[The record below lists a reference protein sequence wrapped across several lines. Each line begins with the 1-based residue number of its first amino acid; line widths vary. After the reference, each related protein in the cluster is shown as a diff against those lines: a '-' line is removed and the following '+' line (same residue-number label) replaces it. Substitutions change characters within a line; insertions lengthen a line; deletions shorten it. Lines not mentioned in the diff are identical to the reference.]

1 MNARECRRTWL
12 EQHFRVK
19 QGTTL
24 EFGAFD
30 YPTYLKTETS
40 IEYVDYFSKQELAEI
55 HTAAKP
61 ERVKN
66 SIEVDYVIKAIDF
79 AEHLPKKFDLLI
91 ANHVIEHVP
100 DLIRWLSNA
109 SKLLRSPSA
118 RIFLSVPHK
127 EYTFDKIRPLTT
139 LSDLLFA
146 HEKELTAPSV
156 QQVFSN
162 LYYYRPIRAE
172 HVWERDAQYKTLIG
186 RGRYQTAK
194 VAWEAAK
201 DKVRKGG
208 FLDVHCTV
216 FTYES
221 FLDLMGE
228 LERGGYTRMK
238 VVHSADVKR
247 MSNEFHVLLG

>member
-1 MNARECRRTWL
+1 MNVRQYRRNWL
-12 EQHFRVK
+12 ERHFPVQK
-19 QGTTL
+19 GTTL

-30 YPTYLKTETS
+30 YPTYLKAETS
-40 IEYVDYFSKQELAEI
+40 IEYVDYFSKEELAEM

-66 SIEVDYVIKAIDF
+66 AIEVDYAIKEIDF
-79 AEHLPKKFDLLI
+79 ARHLPRKFDLLI

-109 SKLLRSPSA
+109 AKLLRSASA

-139 LSDLLFA
+139 LTDLLFA
-146 HEKELTAPSV
+146 HENRLVAPSV
-156 QQVFSN
+156 QQVFES

-172 HVWERDAQYKTLIG
+172 HVWGPKAEYERLIKA
-186 RGRYQTAK
+186 GRYKNAK
-194 VAWEAAK
+194 VAWESAK
-201 DKVRKGG
+201 DKLEGEG
-208 FLDVHCTV
+208 FLDLHCTV

-228 LERGGYTRMK
+228 LERGGYTQLK
-238 VVHSADVKR
+238 VIHSMDVQR
-247 MSNEFHVLLG
+247 LSNEFHVLMG